1 MKRLILLA
9 CLLSLFTVGG
19 QAEETELAECQQEL
33 RRAVQSRN
41 TDSIATAYCHLTEY
55 YAYRDMDSTRYYCL
69 EGLKYADRNK
79 AEPYLVLL
87 VNLAVTYQ
95 DEGNMEEC
103 LRRYQEILPECV
115 RLGMEAEELAGMLAS
130 MGVCFRRMSMP
141 DSALV
146 YYNRALDLLDAS
158 RPDETGSRTQLLTNI
173 AVLYANTSRM
183 DEAEAYVRRV
193 MEVVP
198 TCGDLDM
205 VIHAASTSGVIL
217 SMRGK
222 DEDGIKAIRQALD
235 MAREQGKPKFILRCL
250 TYLADAYSRM
260 DNRVELMKCVEEA
273 KPLLSVLPENSTEVL
288 GYYEKMCA
296 IYTEIGRY
304 RESLDIQYRLLRLKD
319 INQSV
324 SLDKLY
330 LSMAQNYKGLK
341 DYPQAFDY
349 YERAMD
355 TADSLHQADINAE
368 LSELAVKYDTKE
380 KELEIAR
387 LNAQQLAQR
396 NRIMLLGIVAVSAV
410 ALVVLSVVWYLFRR
424 RRLKKEEEMKLVQ
437 RYIEGLERE
446 RKRLAKELHD
456 GVCNDLLGIGLQ
468 LQCLPSTEQSKEQLK
483 DMLEKVRTDVRF
495 ISHELMPPQF
505 QRVTLKDVLEDY
517 VSRILEAQP
526 ADWDVETSADG
537 RTWESVPEECSY
549 EVYRILQELL
559 SNVVK
564 HAEAKWI
571 GVRLL
576 LSEHE
581 LTLRIV
587 YRGKSVP
594 SDNIPRKG
602 IGLTTVNER
611 ARAINAE
618 FKVET
623 LDGEQRMTL
632 TVPLPD

>member
-1 MKRLILLA
+1 M
-9 CLLSLFTVGG
+9 
-19 QAEETELAECQQEL
+19 
-33 RRAVQSRN
+33 QSRN

-55 YAYRDMDSTRYYCL
+55 YAYRDLDSTRYYCL

-115 RLGMEAEELAGMLAS
+115 RLGMDTEEQAGMLTS

-141 DSALV
+141 DSALA
-146 YYNRALDLLDAS
+146 YYNRALELLDVS

-183 DEAEAYVRRV
+183 DEAEAYVRRA

-205 VIHAASTSGVIL
+205 VIHAASTAGVIL

-250 TYLADAYSRM
+250 TYLAGTYSRM
-260 DNRVELMKCVEEA
+260 DNRVELMKCVKEA
-273 KPLLSVLPENSTEVL
+273 EPLLSVLPENSTEVL
-288 GYYEKMCA
+288 GYYEKISA
-296 IYTEIGRY
+296 IYAEMGRY
-304 RESLDIQYRLLRLKD
+304 RESLDIQHRLLKLKEV
-319 INQSV
+319 NMAV
-324 SLDKLY
+324 PLDKLY
-330 LSMAQNYKGLK
+330 LNIAQNYKGLK
-341 DYPQAFDY
+341 DYPQAFEY
-349 YERAMD
+349 YERAMA

-387 LNAQQLAQR
+387 LNAQQLTQQ

-410 ALVVLSVVWYLFRR
+410 ALIVLSAVWYLFRR
-424 RRLKKEEEMKLVQ
+424 RRLKKEEELKLAQ

-517 VSRILEAQP
+517 VSRILEAQS

-576 LSEHE
+576 LSEHG

-587 YRGKSVP
+587 YRGKPGP
-594 SDNIPRKG
+594 SDNVPREG
-602 IGLTTVNER
+602 IGLTTVSER

-623 LDGEQRMTL
+623 SDGEQRMAL
-632 TVPLPD
+632 IVPLPD

>member
-1 MKRLILLA
+1 
-9 CLLSLFTVGG
+9 
-19 QAEETELAECQQEL
+19 
-33 RRAVQSRN
+33 
-41 TDSIATAYCHLTEY
+41 
-55 YAYRDMDSTRYYCL
+55 
-69 EGLKYADRNK
+69 
-79 AEPYLVLL
+79 
-87 VNLAVTYQ
+87 
-95 DEGNMEEC
+95 
-103 LRRYQEILPECV
+103 
-115 RLGMEAEELAGMLAS
+115 
-130 MGVCFRRMSMP
+130 
-141 DSALV
+141 
-146 YYNRALDLLDAS
+146 
-158 RPDETGSRTQLLTNI
+158 
-173 AVLYANTSRM
+173 
-183 DEAEAYVRRV
+183 
-193 MEVVP
+193 
-198 TCGDLDM
+198 
-205 VIHAASTSGVIL
+205 
-217 SMRGK
+217 
-222 DEDGIKAIRQALD
+222 
-235 MAREQGKPKFILRCL
+235 MA
-250 TYLADAYSRM
+250 
-260 DNRVELMKCVEEA
+260 
-273 KPLLSVLPENSTEVL
+273 
-288 GYYEKMCA
+288 
-296 IYTEIGRY
+296 
-304 RESLDIQYRLLRLKD
+304 
-319 INQSV
+319 
-324 SLDKLY
+324 
-330 LSMAQNYKGLK
+330 
-341 DYPQAFDY
+341 
-349 YERAMD
+349 

-387 LNAQQLAQR
+387 LNAQQLTQQ

-410 ALVVLSVVWYLFRR
+410 ALIVLSAVWYLFRR
-424 RRLKKEEEMKLVQ
+424 RRLKKEEELKLAQ

-517 VSRILEAQP
+517 VSRILEAQS

-576 LSEHE
+576 LSEHG

-587 YRGKSVP
+587 YRGKPGP
-594 SDNIPRKG
+594 SDNVPREG
-602 IGLTTVNER
+602 IGLTTVSER

-623 LDGEQRMTL
+623 SDGEQRMAL
-632 TVPLPD
+632 IVPLPD